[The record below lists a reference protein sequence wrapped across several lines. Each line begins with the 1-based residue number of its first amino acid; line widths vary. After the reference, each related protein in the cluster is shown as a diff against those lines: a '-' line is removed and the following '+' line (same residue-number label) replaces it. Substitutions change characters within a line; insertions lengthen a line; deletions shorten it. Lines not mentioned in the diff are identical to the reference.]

1 MPITEQKIL
10 DVLLNISN
18 FVGSV
23 MEIDDILKTIAEQT
37 AEAMNVPVCSIYL
50 IELEEPHDIV
60 LRSTNGLDPEIVGR
74 ARFKMGEGIPGWVV
88 KHNQLAAFEDA
99 PKDPRFMAIPGASR
113 EEKLHAYLGAPLR
126 IQDEVIGVMTARKF
140 EVYEYTDVEITLFE
154 TISKQVAIVIE
165 KARLY
170 HQKIT
175 AEKMAMVSVSLS
187 EIAHYIKNILQSM
200 EGGAWFVD
208 RGLKSGDIE
217 KAQNGWKLLQKSIKK
232 ISYLVENMLNYSRP
246 IHFDLERGN
255 INALL
260 VEILNSVV
268 DTAAERHVEIKPDF
282 AQNLPDIFFDWDR
295 MYDSLLN
302 MISNAMDAIPEE
314 RAGLIILKSSYDKEK
329 KHVIVEIIDNGTGIP
344 EESRERIFL
353 LFFSTKGR
361 RGTGI
366 GLTVTKKVIEEHG
379 GKIWFETKTDEGT
392 RFVIELP
399 LSENKKISQMII

>member
-1 MPITEQKIL
+1 
-10 DVLLNISN
+10 
-18 FVGSV
+18 
-23 MEIDDILKTIAEQT
+23 
-37 AEAMNVPVCSIYL
+37 
-50 IELEEPHDIV
+50 
-60 LRSTNGLDPEIVGR
+60 
-74 ARFKMGEGIPGWVV
+74 
-88 KHNQLAAFEDA
+88 
-99 PKDPRFMAIPGASR
+99 
-113 EEKLHAYLGAPLR
+113 
-126 IQDEVIGVMTARKF
+126 GVMTARKF

-329 KHVIVEIIDNGTGIP
+329 KRVIVEIIDNGTGIP